1 MRRTDTEDFVIGAV
15 SLLSNRFSRF
25 ADSLHKDIT
34 FKQWFLLMM
43 ISRMGD
49 DPKNVRDI
57 AEYTGTSR
65 QNVKKMLASLE
76 KKDYVTCSRSSEDGR
91 ALHVDLTDK
100 AYRYFEE
107 NDDLAARKTNELF
120 EPISNAEL
128 NTIVASLRKLM
139 ECLDAYEGVDDED
152 EE

>member
-1 MRRTDTEDFVIGAV
+1 MQRTDTEEFVIGAV

-25 ADSLHKDIT
+25 ADSLHEDIT

-49 DPKNVRDI
+49 EPKNVRDI

-65 QNVKKMLASLE
+65 QNVKKMLTSLE
-76 KKDYVTCSRSSEDGR
+76 KKGYVTCTRSSQDGR
-91 ALHVDLTDK
+91 ALHVDLADK

-107 NDDLAARKTNELF
+107 NDDTAARKTNDLF
-120 EPISNAEL
+120 APLSNAEL
-128 NTIVASLRKLM
+128 NTIVASLMKLT
-139 ECLDAYEGVDDED
+139 ECLDAYEGASEGDE
-152 EE
+152 